1 MARVA
6 HLVNAILVAA
16 GTVQIQATPPALA
29 GSTDDVLRL
38 LDRGSCT
45 GCRLQDA
52 DLVHAALRDSDLR
65 RAQLQRAN
73 LSGAQLDGANLSG
86 ANLSFASLVGA
97 SLQGAD
103 LRGADLTGTDLR
115 QANLGGALL
124 DSGALSRSHWQQ
136 AKGVDPAQQSYADL
150 HNAGVSA
157 AQQGRHPQAEALF
170 GEAIRKQPEAGISWV
185 ARGIMRLEQGKTEL
199 ASQDF
204 TYAASLYQQAGD
216 DEKVKQLQDLAK
228 SVQQDPKSSKSG
240 NGFGSQLVQGAMSAF
255 QALAPLAIKAFAG
268 L

>member
-1 MARVA
+1 MAHARP
-6 HLVNAILVAA
+6 A
-16 GTVQIQATPPALA
+16 GYRTP
-29 GSTDDVLRL
+29 T
-38 LDRGSCT
+38 SCT
-45 GCRLQDA
+45 RPCAIRSPRIGFNR
-52 DLVHAALRDSDLR
+52 LRDSDLR

-115 QANLGGALL
+115 QANLSGALL
-124 DSGALSRSHWQQ
+124 DPNALSRSHWQQ
-136 AKGVDPAQQSYADL
+136 AKGVDTAMQSYADL
-150 HNAGVSA
+150 HNAGVAA
-157 AQQGRHPQAEALF
+157 AQEGRHQQAELLF

-185 ARGIMRLEQGKTEL
+185 ARGLMRLEQGKTDL

-204 TYAASLYQQAGD
+204 SYAASLYQQAGD
-216 DEKVKQLQDLAK
+216 DEKVKQLQELAK
-228 SVQQDPKSSKSG
+228 SVQENPKGNKGG